1 MAVNSNTSKIGT
13 QRIEA
18 GCRPHVGEGTHVDYV
33 NVEAG
38 LGLGPRVVGQVWVD
52 VYFHLEA
59 PQKESDLEEFL
70 APFQTDFRASVR
82 NLVGTMFRP
91 GSDPELA
98 GWIVDD
104 MSSAPPKVALSEAA
118 HSLSNMAPLLEHMP
132 QLTAPIAA
140 INFEWRPTDVE
151 SLARRGI
158 RTTLMP
164 GLGHFGMMEDPDRFN
179 QQLEETVESF
189 AVRA

>member
-1 MAVNSNTSKIGT
+1 MLGT
-13 QRIEA
+13 ARSDD
-18 GCRPHVGEGTHVDYV
+18 GTPIAYEVRGDDSPALVFVHGWSCDRGYWKHQLPLA
-33 NVEAG
+33 ERH
-38 LGLGPRVVGQVWVD
+38 RVVTID
-52 VYFHLEA
+52 
-59 PQKESDLEEFL
+59 
-70 APFQTDFRASVR
+70 
-82 NLVGTMFRP
+82 
-91 GSDPELA
+91 LA
-98 GWIVDD
+98 GHGDG
-104 MSSAPPKVALSEAA
+104 ALSEAA